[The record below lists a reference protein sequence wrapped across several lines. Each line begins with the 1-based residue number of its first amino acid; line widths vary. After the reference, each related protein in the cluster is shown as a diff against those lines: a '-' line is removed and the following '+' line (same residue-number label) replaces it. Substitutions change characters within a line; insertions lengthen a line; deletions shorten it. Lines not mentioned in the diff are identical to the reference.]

1 VDQVERVAPA
11 RLELW
16 QSKTFLT
23 GAVVAG
29 FLVLVAALAPL
40 LTAVTGQDYLSFHL
54 DRLDLEGMPLG
65 GFGGISSEHWL
76 GVEPTTGRDVF
87 AEFADS
93 LRFSL
98 GVALGA
104 AVVEVLLGLL
114 VAASVRRG
122 NVRRLLG
129 PALMYGALLVPFNLV
144 FEVRRAFQGNG
155 LRHPPA
161 PSWGGML
168 SNAVLSY
175 HADPAF
181 LLVPGLLLVVTV
193 LAFLLL
199 ADGLRRRFVA
209 W

>member
-1 VDQVERVAPA
+1 
-11 RLELW
+11 
-16 QSKTFLT
+16 
-23 GAVVAG
+23 VAG

-40 LTAVTGQDYLSFHL
+40 LTAVTGQDYISYHVDLIDPLS
-54 DRLDLEGMPLG
+54 GVPLG

-76 GVEPTTGRDVF
+76 GVEPTGGRDLF
-87 AEFADS
+87 ARVVYS

-114 VAASVRRG
+114 VAAAFRRG

-129 PALMYGALLVPFNLV
+129 PALMYGALLVPLHLI
-144 FEVRRAFQGNG
+144 FEVWIGFQGIG
-155 LRHPPA
+155 LSTPPA
-161 PSWGGML
+161 PSWGGL
-168 SNAVLSY
+168 LADAVLWY
-175 HADPAF
+175 YADPAF

-209 W
+209 R